1 MLSMSS
7 KPNTLN
13 TLNAEPVS
21 GTLTS
26 HAPIPT
32 KNNSNSAYMR
42 NLAASERIYE
52 RNIPSSVLQPYFSPR
67 ALNSKYAML
76 PIVEP
81 HKQNHVPVL
90 IQPVYAPCD
99 TFNPGTAT
107 APWSGYASQV
117 NTESDLRGQIY
128 ALQKCDQAAY
138 IPSSQSSLYRNNVL
152 AFPIVPSGVLH
163 ANHPY
168 LEPAPVGGESS
179 RAPNAR
185 ADDKVFANN
194 TRLVTGGRKPIAGQ
208 QNQTVGMGGTG
219 GVVKEAERR
228 QASFAASVA
237 KAGGRAQPEARQAA
251 IRV

>member
-1 MLSMSS
+1 MQMLNVPS
-7 KPNTLN
+7 
-13 TLNAEPVS
+13 AETMS
-21 GTLTS
+21 GTPIS

-52 RNIPSSVLQPYFSPR
+52 RNIPSSTLQPYFSPR
-67 ALNSKYAML
+67 ALNSKYTML

-81 HKQNHVPVL
+81 HKQNYVPVL
-90 IQPVYAPCD
+90 PQPVYNPVN
-99 TFNPGTAT
+99 TFNPGNAT

-128 ALQKCDQAAY
+128 ALQRCDQAAY
-138 IPSSQSSLYRNNVL
+138 VPSSQSSLYRNNVL
-152 AFPIVPSGVLH
+152 SFPVVPSGVLH

-179 RAPNAR
+179 RAPNTR
-185 ADDKVFANN
+185 GEKVFSNN
-194 TRLVTGGRKPIAGQ
+194 TRLVTGGRKPVLSASLG
-208 QNQTVGMGGTG
+208 NNHSGNVT
-219 GVVKEAERR
+219 KEAEQR
-228 QASFAASVA
+228 QATFAASVM
-237 KAGGRAQPEARQAA
+237 KAGGKAQVEARQAA